1 MDELAGKLLELD
13 LKERLFVVLQE
24 RCDYVWAVSG
34 VSVSRSLLCGAI
46 ARVGS
51 TRKKGNVS
59 PQSET
64 SSKKQMTLFF
74 VMVLSMAVEDSSTAA
89 VFEAYLESATKSP

>member
-1 MDELAGKLLELD
+1 MGRKWSFGEQISTMW
-13 LKERLFVVLQE
+13 R
-24 RCDYVWAVSG
+24 
-34 VSVSRSLLCGAI
+34 AI

-74 VMVLSMAVEDSSTAA
+74 VMVLSIAVEGSSTAA
-89 VFEAYLESATKSP
+89 VFEAYLESATKSPAS